1 MAPGV
6 REAFRTLYRQHVPGA
21 DDAAAVEW
29 LDALIADGR
38 DVEDVYA
45 AG

>member
-1 MAPGV
+1 M
-6 REAFRTLYRQHVPGA
+6 REAFRTLYREHRPGA
-21 DDAAAVEW
+21 DDAAAGLW

-38 DVEDVYA
+38 YAEEVYA